1 MTFEFGY
8 EIRECGL
15 SDFGLD
21 GTSDTTRWG
30 SSTLPQH
37 TAPLPTGPP
46 SARPTQTPRLRRS
59 MARVGRE
66 RKTEGGIQ
74 RVVNGH
80 IPTVDDL
87 VRAREVF
94 GAHEPR
100 DVFYRA
106 ATDLVETA
114 LRGAGSVSVAEA
126 IAVLLQTWNRP
137 YYQYRPAD
145 AAHFEAM
152 ERLLTR
158 HELWLAETR
167 VRSIDS
173 MSDVDSEAVSAVFPE
188 FEALLGPVGAAKAL
202 HLLAPCFLPLWDRRI
217 AAAYGLG
224 LGPVGT
230 NQRRYVR
237 FMQLTREQSLRVG
250 GERAVGRNIIKA
262 LDEFNY
268 CRFTKAWM

>member
-1 MTFEFGY
+1 MREVAKAAR
-8 EIRECGL
+8 IRQVAAHC
-15 SDFGLD
+15 
-21 GTSDTTRWG
+21 
-30 SSTLPQH
+30 
-37 TAPLPTGPP
+37 PL
-46 SARPTQTPRLRRS
+46 R
-59 MARVGRE
+59 
-66 RKTEGGIQ
+66 GIQ
-74 RVVNGH
+74 RVVNGRV
-80 IPTVDDL
+80 PTVEDL

-152 ERLLTR
+152 ERLLTT
-158 HELWLAETR
+158 HELWLAEAR
-167 VRSIDS
+167 ARSIESMADS
-173 MSDVDSEAVSAVFPE
+173 DSEAVPAIFSE

-202 HLLAPCFLPLWDRRI
+202 HLLAPWFLPLWDRKI
-217 AAAYGLG
+217 AAAYGLA

-230 NQRRYVR
+230 NGRRYLR
-237 FMQLTREQSLRVG
+237 FMQVTKEQSLGVG
-250 GERAVGRNIIKA
+250 GDQVLGRSILKA